1 MPPKPKKKQQK
12 TASKVQKSAR
22 DTIINA
28 ALTLAAQQDWEFITV
43 RNIADEAGI
52 SLAEFYAVFDNRDE
66 IVNAYGRRL
75 DAKVLKGFEDFN
87 VETPVRDLLF
97 DILMERYDLAN
108 QDRDALKSI
117 LNSYKKDPKQFIVML
132 PQLGASMTRM
142 LEAAGV
148 DAYGWKGAARVAGL
162 TGVVAF
168 VTRTWI
174 EDETQ
179 DLSKTMSALDK
190 ALSRIENLADRFNL

>member
-12 TASKVQKSAR
+12 TAPKILKPIR
-22 DTIINA
+22 DVIIDA
-28 ALTLAAQQDWEFITV
+28 ALVLAAQQDWEFVTV

-52 SLAEFYAVFDNRDE
+52 SLAEFYTCFDGRDD
-66 IVNAYGRRL
+66 IINAYGRRL
-75 DAKVLKGFEDFN
+75 DTQVLEAFDDYN
-87 VETPVRDLLF
+87 PETPVRDLLF

-108 QDRDALKSI
+108 QDRTALMSI
-117 LNSYKKDPKQFIVML
+117 LNSYKKDPKQFIVTL
-132 PQLGASMTRM
+132 PQLGASVTRM

-162 TGVVAF
+162 TGVVAW
-168 VTRTWI
+168 VTRTWL
-174 EDETQ
+174 EDESR